1 MERHVS
7 ALSEVEHDLVVV
19 GGGLFGACLAWEGTS
34 RGLSV
39 ALVEKG
45 DFCSATSA
53 NHLKVVHGGI
63 RYLQHLD
70 LRRVRESCR
79 ERSVLLRI
87 APHLVQP
94 LPILMPTYGRGLE
107 GRFVLNAG
115 LRLYDVLTFDRNSGL
130 SDVDRRIP
138 AGRMLSPERCLELCP
153 DLETRNLSGAGL
165 FYDGQFYNPPRLV
178 LAFLHSAAAAGAH
191 VANYVEATGFI
202 RRAKRIHGIVARDRI
217 TGDELTVR
225 GRLVINAAGPWAAGL
240 LDAALRIRLH
250 RAPMFSRDAGFAIRG
265 RRTGNHAVA
274 YRVHTKDP
282 DAVLSRKGR
291 HVFLIPWRDYTLVG
305 VWHVV
310 HTRGPEDF
318 KVSEDDLQR
327 FIDEINAADAGLRIR
342 RDEISM
348 VYAGLTLFGE
358 NSDEAKDL
366 RFGHRSM
373 LIDHAKE
380 HDLEGLITLI
390 GVRATMAR
398 GVAERAVD
406 LAVGKLVGRARPSR
420 TAVTRIHGGSIESF
434 EDFVRGALA
443 RHAELPPDVVRSLAH
458 NYGSELGAVLNYA
471 SAGNEHLAR
480 TLGKTRTLGAEV
492 IYALREEMAQSL
504 ADVVLRRTDL
514 GTGGDPGE
522 EALEQCARIAAEELG
537 WNERRVRDELA
548 ETRRSFPDARA

>member
-1 MERHVS
+1 
-7 ALSEVEHDLVVV
+7 
-19 GGGLFGACLAWEGTS
+19 
-34 RGLSV
+34 
-39 ALVEKG
+39 
-45 DFCSATSA
+45 
-53 NHLKVVHGGI
+53 
-63 RYLQHLD
+63 
-70 LRRVRESCR
+70 
-79 ERSVLLRI
+79 
-87 APHLVQP
+87 
-94 LPILMPTYGRGLE
+94 
-107 GRFVLNAG
+107 
-115 LRLYDVLTFDRNSGL
+115 
-130 SDVDRRIP
+130 
-138 AGRMLSPERCLELCP
+138 
-153 DLETRNLSGAGL
+153 
-165 FYDGQFYNPPRLV
+165 
-178 LAFLHSAAAAGAH
+178 
-191 VANYVEATGFI
+191 
-202 RRAKRIHGIVARDRI
+202 
-217 TGDELTVR
+217 
-225 GRLVINAAGPWAAGL
+225 
-240 LDAALRIRLH
+240 
-250 RAPMFSRDAGFAIRG
+250 
-265 RRTGNHAVA
+265 
-274 YRVHTKDP
+274 
-282 DAVLSRKGR
+282 
-291 HVFLIPWRDYTLVG
+291 
-305 VWHVV
+305 
-310 HTRGPEDF
+310 
-318 KVSEDDLQR
+318 
-327 FIDEINAADAGLRIR
+327 
-342 RDEISM
+342 
-348 VYAGLTLFGE
+348 
-358 NSDEAKDL
+358 
-366 RFGHRSM
+366 M